1 MHKEELKQLSEY
13 YLRHILDDVMPFWD
27 ARCVDEECGGFF
39 TCFDRQGKLTDD
51 NKYIWFQG
59 RQTYTYALLYNH
71 IEKRRDWLDKARHG
85 FRFSKSLGQ
94 NFLVASWV
102 PRDIA
107 DSAGLDENTG
117 VLEIGPGIGC
127 LTKEL
132 SLRAGKVAAVEL
144 DESLKDVLA
153 ETLSGCAN
161 VDLIFGDIL
170 RQDIH
175 ALAARHFAGLRP
187 VVCANL
193 PYNVT
198 TPVLTALIES
208 GEFDTITVMIQREV
222 ARRIC
227 APANTP
233 DYGAFGIFVQWYMT
247 CELLFDVAPGCFIP
261 QPKVTSSVIRL
272 TRRAEKPS
280 TSAARRLSTHC
291 PPVSAST
298 RRI

>member
-1 MHKEELKQLSEY
+1 MSME
-13 YLRHILDDVMPFWD
+13 
-27 ARCVDEECGGFF
+27 
-39 TCFDRQGKLTDD
+39 LTDI
-51 NKYIWFQG
+51 NEV
-59 RQTYTYALLYNH
+59 RALL
-71 IEKRRDWLDKARHG
+71 ARHG

-144 DESLKDVLA
+144 DESLKGVLA

-175 ALAARHFAGLRP
+175 ALAAQHFAGLRP

-272 TRRAEKPS
+272 TRRAEKPYPVRDEALFFRIVRAAFNQRRK
-280 TSAARRLSTHC
+280 TLVNALSAGLGLDKADIERAVTACGLDARVRGEALDAGQF
-291 PPVSAST
+291 VSICEKISDL
-298 RRI
+298 

>member
-1 MHKEELKQLSEY
+1 ME
-13 YLRHILDDVMPFWD
+13 
-27 ARCVDEECGGFF
+27 
-39 TCFDRQGKLTDD
+39 LTDI
-51 NKYIWFQG
+51 NEV
-59 RQTYTYALLYNH
+59 RALL
-71 IEKRRDWLDKARHG
+71 ARHG

-170 RQDIH
+170 WQDIH

-272 TRRAEKPS
+272 TRRAEKPYPVRDEALFFRIVRAAFNQRRK
-280 TSAARRLSTHC
+280 TLVNALSAGLDLDKADIERAVTACGLDARVRGEALDAGQF
-291 PPVSAST
+291 VSICEKISDL
-298 RRI
+298 